1 MDSSLRSAPE
11 NDRRVY
17 HHDFADAGEARDH
30 DDHQNG
36 AGGPGSYLPRQLETA
51 QIDRDAR
58 GDFKEAGAKADADR
72 IADTGDHDGL
82 EQHHPQDR
90 AVRNAHRF
98 ERAKL
103 AQILDHE
110 DVEGLA
116 DNRGADDKAERD
128 GDPEI
133 YRDTGSLKVVANR
146 REREVAPSERF
157 QSGLGRDALREDVRV
172 HLRPRVDQHEGHLLA
187 RADD

>member
-36 AGGPGSYLPRQLETA
+36 AGGPGSHLPRQLETA
-51 QIDRDAR
+51 KIDRDAR
-58 GDFKEAGAKADADR
+58 GNFEEAGAKADADR

-116 DNRGADDKAERD
+116 DNRGADNEAERD

-133 YRDTGSLKVVANR
+133 YRDTGSLEVVADR
-146 REREVAPSERF
+146 GEREARS
-157 QSGLGRDALREDVRV
+157 
-172 HLRPRVDQHEGHLLA
+172 RPRCAAPGRAGPFAAA
-187 RADD
+187 RVPARRTSA